1 MNRQQFVIIL
11 AVLLVF
17 ITLLIGAGNVFIN
30 NSNQPVNDTEP
41 FIQVNASGA
50 IKIVAND
57 SSAVAYMSG
66 YFKVPEWRIVRATMV
81 QNTTYDINGSIIQ
94 EGNDFWK
101 IEMMERSCACSGVKN
116 LYVVE
121 GHVSP
126 VTGELIHLS
135 TKSVSESKYDKATC
149 ASTDCH

>member
-1 MNRQQFVIIL
+1 MNRQQLFIIP

-17 ITLLIGAGNVFIN
+17 ITIIVGAVFVN
-30 NSNQPVNDTEP
+30 NSHQPINDTEP
-41 FIQVNASGA
+41 LTRINASCA
-50 IKIVAND
+50 IKIVANN
-57 SSAVAYMSG
+57 SSAVAYMSSN
-66 YFKVPEWRIVRATMV
+66 FKVPDWRVVRVTMV
-81 QNTTYDINGSIIQ
+81 ENTTYDINGSIIQ
-94 EGNDFWK
+94 EGDNFWK

-126 VTGELIHLS
+126 GTGELIHLS

>member
-1 MNRQQFVIIL
+1 MNRQQFFIIP

-17 ITLLIGAGNVFIN
+17 ITIIVGAVFVN
-30 NSNQPVNDTEP
+30 NSHQPINGTEP
-41 FIQVNASGA
+41 LTRINASCA
-50 IKIVAND
+50 IKIVANN
-57 SSAVAYMSG
+57 SSAVAYMSSN
-66 YFKVPEWRIVRATMV
+66 FKVPDWRVVRATMV
-81 QNTTYDINGSIIQ
+81 ENTTYDINGSIIQ
-94 EGNDFWK
+94 EGNNFWK

-126 VTGELIHLS
+126 DTGELIHLS

>member
-1 MNRQQFVIIL
+1 MNRQQIFITS

-17 ITLLIGAGNVFIN
+17 ITLIIGAGAVFVN
-30 NSNQPVNDTEP
+30 NFYQPVNDTEP
-41 FIQVNASGA
+41 LIQVNASSA
-50 IKIVAND
+50 IKIVANN
-57 SSAVAYMSG
+57 SSAAAYMSSN
-66 YFKVPEWRIVRATMV
+66 FEVPDWRVVRATMD

-94 EGNDFWK
+94 EGNNFWK

-121 GHVSP
+121 GHVALD
-126 VTGELIHLS
+126 TGELIHLS